1 MVKPEKLQ
9 DLFQVLLL
17 PSLYLPPFGIN
28 YQNYHYLIIKNTK
41 KKLNLTGFTRN
52 YKHVKNAINKTKK
65 GDRKNVLNQTVRKR
79 GDAYAKKTV

>member
-1 MVKPEKLQ
+1 M
-9 DLFQVLLL
+9 
-17 PSLYLPPFGIN
+17 
-28 YQNYHYLIIKNTK
+28 IIKNTK